1 MLKPPEPR
9 PTHLRMLLPIVPC
22 IAGYFFSYFLRNA
35 NLATADGISA
45 SLSLSTSV
53 MGLLTAAYFFAAT
66 FIILPLGFFLD
77 RYGPRILLTAEFLLS
92 GTGALFFSRGETL
105 FELIVWRAVMGVGM
119 SGALITGVTVVAMTV
134 PPHRRATWN
143 GIILAGGGLGIIASG
158 APTVGFVAEW
168 GWRPLFLL
176 AGMACLLM
184 ACVALALLPRHAASP
199 VHLRRRK
206 LSDLKDVY
214 RSPLFRRLAPLCSL
228 TLACFF
234 SLSGLWAI
242 PIMRDVGGL
251 SPAEISPLVFAYSVA
266 SFVGLLLAGSLSD
279 YLQRRG
285 ASDQAVVVTLATL
298 LIASQAL
305 LALGWGAGSYP
316 LWIVIGSLGNIG
328 TLIYPILTRHFDASL
343 LGRAFSAFSLFNFI
357 GTFTIQSSFGI
368 VVEFGQRAMGGDD
381 ATQPYRLALSA
392 MVALQL
398 GALLWYHLR
407 RPPAATRGEG
417 EARA

>member
-9 PTHLRMLLPIVPC
+9 PTRLRMILPMVPC

-45 SLSLSTSV
+45 SMSLSTSV
-53 MGLLTAAYFFAAT
+53 MGLLTAAYFLAAT
-66 FIILPLGFFLD
+66 FIILPLGFLLD
-77 RYGPRILLTAEFLLS
+77 RYGPRVLLTSEFLLS
-92 GTGALFFSRGETL
+92 GTAALFFARSETL
-105 FELIVWRAVMGVGM
+105 LELIIWRAVMGIGM
-119 SGALITGVTVVAMTV
+119 SGALITGVTVVAMTI

-158 APTVGFVAEW
+158 APTVAFVAEW
-168 GWRPLFLL
+168 GWRALFLL
-176 AGMACLLM
+176 AGTACLM
-184 ACVALALLPRHAASP
+184 VACLALALLPRRSASSI
-199 VHLRRRK
+199 HMRRRK
-206 LSDLKDVY
+206 LRDLKEVY
-214 RSPLFRRLAPLCSL
+214 RSPLFQRLAPLCSL

-242 PIMRDVGGL
+242 PVMRDVGGL
-251 SPAEISPLVFAYSVA
+251 SPAEIPPLVFAYSVA

-279 YLQRRG
+279 YLQRLG

-298 LIASQAL
+298 LIVSQSML
-305 LALGWGAGSYP
+305 VLGWGAGSYP

-357 GTFTIQSSFGI
+357 GTFTIQSSFGM
-368 VVEFGQRAMGGDD
+368 VVEFGQHAMGSDD
-381 ATQPYRLALSA
+381 PTRPYRLALGA
-392 MVALQL
+392 MVTLQL
-398 GALLWYHLR
+398 AALLWYHAR
-407 RPPAATRGEG
+407 RPRMAAGDLDD
-417 EARA
+417 